1 MQRRLVGTL
10 FAIFGLMHWP
20 DAVLAATL
28 AGTVAAVSGSCT
40 ADGRALRLNDPVE
53 VSDTV
58 IVPDGGKLTLR
69 MPDTSMISIAPGSSM
84 SVAGYNLSGAARNAR
99 LSLTRG
105 LLRAVV
111 APVGGPSTFEVS
123 TPVGTASVR
132 SAAADWL
139 IEAQPGWAQV
149 GVQAG
154 TVDLTSARPDG
165 RLRSALAGE
174 DDRRQGGTP
183 CRRGYGDRSSTISTR
198 LAPND
203 LCRSARPKRGTA
215 HSRRRHCW
223 G

>member
-1 MQRRLVGTL
+1 MSAGRDDPLDARARVGSAEVRIMQRRLVGTL
-10 FAIFGLMHWP
+10 FAILGLMHWP

-84 SVAGYNLSGAARNAR
+84 SVASYNLSGAARNAR

-154 TVDLTSARPDG
+154 TVDLTSAATG
-165 RLRSALAGE
+165 RSVTIRARWGGRQEAGR
-174 DDRRQGGTP
+174 DP
-183 CRRGYGDRSSTISTR
+183 VPPR
-198 LAPND
+198 LWGQVEYD
-203 LCRSARPKRGTA
+203 QRKARTE
-215 HSRRRHCW
+215 
-223 G
+223 